1 MISQNVRL
9 LRAIGLILLF
19 ALIRLI
25 PYSNGNA
32 ANLTALNPEQS
43 GWKLVWCDEFDHSG
57 PPDASKWNYEQ
68 GLVRNGEPQYYTS
81 HPQNVR
87 VDDGKLVLEA
97 QQEKFLFG
105 RKGKTADYTSGSIS
119 TEGRSSW
126 LYGRFEISAKLPPGR
141 FVWPAFWMTGADR
154 QQVRWPKCGEVDIME
169 YFGRRAPG
177 VFSSVHFFSQDSKH
191 RDHSSQIGGRI
202 VSPTLNSEFHIY
214 ALEWYPDRLDF
225 YLDGTKY
232 NTIPISAVDDNGWG
246 AFRKPMCIRL
256 NLALDKFGF
265 PVDPALIPAKFD
277 VRYVRVYQKQGAGL

>member
-1 MISQNVRL
+1 MRSIGFICLYTLWGGISC
-9 LRAIGLILLF
+9 
-19 ALIRLI
+19 
-25 PYSNGNA
+25 PNGMTTSFPPSDPA
-32 ANLTALNPEQS
+32 QF
-43 GWKLVWCDEFDHSG
+43 GWKIVWADEFDHEG
-57 PPDASKWNYEQ
+57 PPDPSKWIYEE
-68 GLVRNGEPQYYTS
+68 GRVRNGEPQYYTRN
-81 HPQNVR
+81 PDNVR
-87 VDDGKLVLEA
+87 VTRDGLILEA
-97 QQEKFLFG
+97 RTEKFKMHQQF
-105 RKGKTADYTSGSIS
+105 TSGSIA
-119 TEGRSSW
+119 TEGKASW